1 MRKVFLLW
9 GRYLNGAPRLISIHE
24 TPEGAECSRMTL
36 EATNTH
42 LEPGTITYSITI
54 EEVYE

>member
-1 MRKVFLLW
+1 MEKVFLLW
-9 GRYLNGAPRLISIHE
+9 GRYLDGAPYLISIHE

-42 LEPGTITYSITI
+42 LEPGTITYRITTK
-54 EEVYE
+54 EVYE